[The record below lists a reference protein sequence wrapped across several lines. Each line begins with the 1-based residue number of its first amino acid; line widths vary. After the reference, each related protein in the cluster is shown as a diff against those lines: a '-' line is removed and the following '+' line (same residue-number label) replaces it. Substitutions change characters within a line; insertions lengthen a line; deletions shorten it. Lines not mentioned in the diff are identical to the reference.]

1 MAARTYAPTLRFL
14 TIALTKFVARYRVQI
29 DRNLNSQQRALL
41 DTLLAA
47 ANSLMA
53 ALPEVPPTE

>member
-1 MAARTYAPTLRFL
+1 MAQRTYTPTLRFL

-29 DRNLNSQQRALL
+29 DRGLTTQQKALL

-47 ANSLMA
+47 ANSLMG
-53 ALPEVPPTE
+53 ALPEVPPVE